1 MCLLFIS
8 VEPQIAVEP
17 RNGVLIVKEGEPA
30 NLKCNVLKGKPAPEV
45 IWRRKARMS
54 FLFFL
59 YFCETGKADG
69 AEYSD

>member
-59 YFCETGKADG
+59 SFRNRESGRD
-69 AEYSD
+69 